1 MPKFNIGDRV
11 FFTPNKLEGTATEN
25 FCGLASPME
34 QALSKCELE
43 VVDVNET
50 SEIASVLL
58 HTPRFGNYSNWW
70 FHEDDL
76 EFFNL
81 SLESK

>member
-11 FFTPNKLEGTATEN
+11 FFTPNKLEGTPTETV
-25 FCGLASPME
+25 CGLSAPME
-34 QALSKCELE
+34 HALSKCEME
-43 VVDVNET
+43 VIRE
-50 SEIASVLL
+50 SEDARGCVLL
-58 HTPRFGNYSNWW
+58 HTPLFGRYTNWW

-81 SLESK
+81 SLENK